1 MGARRSVI
9 LGLACLPLLSCSV
22 VRPYIDPTLRHAAGE
37 SCIDIAEDGTAAS
50 GGAACV
56 RLFRRGPTGGFV
68 AATSST
74 LNAGEEIFGSPTGAE
89 GCTTGS
95 FPFAVVEADTDVHGA
110 GSISVADAVGR
121 QEAIRQF
128 DWHQSRSGAR
138 WAVGGADN
146 ALQIPGTIR
155 VAVTEGQLRLRQ
167 LCYARH

>member
-22 VRPYIDPTLRHAAGE
+22 VKPYVDPTLRHAAGE
-37 SCIDIAEDGTAAS
+37 ACIDIAEDATPVV
-50 GGAACV
+50 GGASCV
-56 RLFRRGPTGGFV
+56 RLFKRGPDGGFV

-89 GCTTGS
+89 GCTTGR

-110 GSISVADAVGR
+110 GSLSVADAVGR
-121 QEAIRQF
+121 QEAIREIE
-128 DWHQSRSGAR
+128 WNESRTGKR
-138 WAVGGADN
+138 WAVGNADN
-146 ALQIPGTIR
+146 PLQIPGTIR
-155 VAVTEGQLRLRQ
+155 VAVSEGQLRLRQ